1 MILWKARAQDA
12 YGALMAIC
20 VFMETG
26 KEWNDRGML
35 YGMGFQVV
43 ELGWWYMLATEKAS
57 A

>member
-1 MILWKARAQDA
+1 
-12 YGALMAIC
+12 
-20 VFMETG
+20 METG

-35 YGMGFQVV
+35 FGMGFQVV